1 MFVNKMYEY
10 LKSSC
15 ESFSNKCRVVAW
27 ADNYLF
33 YAFSGLNTYAY
44 ITILRSSQRR
54 YRVISF
60 VAPLH
65 CRWNATYL
73 HFGSLVDLACY
84 LDALSLQLV

>member
-15 ESFSNKCRVVAW
+15 NSFSNKCRVVAW

-33 YAFSGLNTYAY
+33 YAFSGRNTYAY
-44 ITILRSSQRR
+44 ITIFRSSQRR
-54 YRVISF
+54 YRVICF